1 MPRKISSSKLIAVYG
16 LLIVTAYLTF
26 FFSQSFLSWF
36 VLLLLALP
44 FSIIVGLISVSLKR
58 FRVECSGDGVSTM
71 LKPSADICQRDFG
84 VSTLQRV
91 L

>member
-44 FSIIVGLISVSLKR
+44 FSIIVGLISVSLSH
-58 FRVECSGDGVSTM
+58 SGDITSH
-71 LKPSADICQRDFG
+71 LIKALLHESE
-84 VSTLQRV
+84 
-91 L
+91 